1 MTSREGKSSPS
12 YASRFRN
19 VAFLLIATSLFCAL
33 GSALIDSAST
43 RSRLSDV
50 ARERSLARFST
61 NTSLSSQPL
70 LPTETSVDADALAS
84 SLSTARRDR
93 DARLTRMAKEWLGSA
108 SDADYRSKKRVVLK
122 GLARWEVDESTARPF
137 FSNPEDESVWR
148 EAACYAEEEE
158 RSATES
164 ASFFADLGS
173 DADVEAALT
182 FFDELGDVSSPN
194 GASET
199 ILWFDGDVAGD
210 PVDVAGY
217 VDEGDFE
224 SSRVFALSAQL
235 CGAATRVFYFSTLGV
250 LLLGILP
257 VTLPRRV
264 LQWTKSFGL
273 AAPRL
278 TRRFS
283 SAFRFAWRFDVLF
296 RLTYLSTVRL
306 LN

>member
-108 SDADYRSKKRVVLK
+108 SDANYRSKKRVVLK

-173 DADVEAALT
+173 DADVEAALAT
-182 FFDELGDVSSPN
+182 FLPRTGRLRRFYGLTATSLGIPSTSPVT
-194 GASET
+194 SLRV
-199 ILWFDGDVAGD
+199 ILNRRA
-210 PVDVAGY
+210 
-217 VDEGDFE
+217 
-224 SSRVFALSAQL
+224 SSRFRRNFAARRR
-235 CGAATRVFYFSTLGV
+235 AFSTS
-250 LLLGILP
+250 P
-257 VTLPRRV
+257 PSASSS
-264 LQWTKSFGL
+264 WE
-273 AAPRL
+273 
-278 TRRFS
+278 FS
-283 SAFRFAWRFDVLF
+283 P
-296 RLTYLSTVRL
+296 
-306 LN
+306 

>member
-33 GSALIDSAST
+33 GSALLDSAST
-43 RSRLSDV
+43 RFRLSDV
-50 ARERSLARFST
+50 ARERSRARVST
-61 NTSLSSQPL
+61 NGSLSSRSS
-70 LPTETSVDADALAS
+70 LPTKTPVDVDALAS
-84 SLSTARRDR
+84 FLSAARKDR
-93 DARLTRMAKEWLGSA
+93 DTRLTRMAKEWLGNA
-108 SDADYRSKKRVVLK
+108 SDFDYSSKKRVVLK
-122 GLARWEVDESTARPF
+122 GLARWDVDESTARPF
-137 FSNPEDESVWR
+137 FSNPEDERVWR
-148 EAACYAEEEE
+148 EAARYAQEEE

-173 DADVEAALT
+173 DADVDAALT
-182 FFDELGDVSSPN
+182 FLDELGDVSSPN
-194 GASET
+194 GTSET
-199 ILWFDGDVAGD
+199 ILWFDDAVAGD
-210 PVDVAGY
+210 PVDSAGY
-217 VDEGDFE
+217 VAAGDFE

-257 VTLPRRV
+257 VTLPQRV

-283 SAFRFAWRFDVLF
+283 SAFRFALRFDVLF
-296 RLTYLSTVRL
+296 RLANLSTVRL